1 MLKEITV
8 GVVTAITIAIIF
20 YLWSKIETVSI
31 NIPSN
36 AVIAFN
42 DDECPK
48 IGWEEY
54 KPAYGHFVRGIDNSQ
69 DSIDPDGSRFPGSL
83 QVDTYPT
90 HNHTAYMQVGAEPAK
105 GSGGAKSH
113 RAAGGHGQASSGSE
127 RYEHG
132 ELLQSAGT
140 GSETRPKNVALLYCI
155 KK

>member
-20 YLWSKIETVSI
+20 YLYRQFETVSI
-31 NIPSN
+31 NIPTN
-36 AVIAFN
+36 AVVAFN

-48 IGWEEY
+48 VGWEEY
-54 KPAYGHFVRGIDNSQ
+54 QPAYGHFVRGIDKSQ
-69 DSIDPDGSRFPGSL
+69 NKHDPEGLRFSGSL
-83 QVDTYPT
+83 QEDAYPS

-105 GSGGAKSH
+105 ASGGAKSH
-113 RAAGGHGQASSGSE
+113 RAAGGHGMAASGSE
-127 RYEHG
+127 RYEHS
-132 ELLQSAGT
+132 ELLKFAGT